1 MSSKARN
8 RTVVGNKCTHK
19 EKRSGFC
26 SATSTFH
33 SKRPPI
39 PLPTTPHISLTDFI
53 SSQPH
58 SGRTAYIDAS
68 TGRRLSFTELWSSVS
83 SLSSHLSLRLGLRK
97 GHVVLLLSPNSL
109 SFPIVTL
116 SVLSL
121 GALITTS
128 NPLLTSRELS
138 KQINDSKPTLAFT
151 TSPLLPKLTQSNPN
165 LPIILIDDAQEH
177 NLKPDAYPEG
187 VVCTMSEM
195 IADPPSRVRVTD
207 RVDQDDPASLLYSS
221 GTTGESKGVVSTHR
235 SLIAMV
241 QTIVNRFRSESFGGR
256 DQIYVCTVPMFH
268 IYGLAAFAAGLL
280 ASGSTI
286 VVLSRFDLDEMMGA
300 IEKYKATYLPIVPPI
315 LISMTDRAEEIRGRY
330 ELGTLESVLSGG
342 APLSREVTEGF
353 LGKYPGVKIYQG
365 YGLTE
370 TAGIGAS
377 TDSLEESRRYGTAG
391 RLSASME
398 ARVVEVE
405 TGRALGVNQTGELW
419 LRGPSVM
426 KGVEMWLDGYE
437 EAAANALQVDVN
449 TCRVAVGG
457 AEAAADVL
465 NDGLTRGVWWT
476 SSAALG
482 EWDIDTWTAAG
493 YFSNPEAT
501 ASTLT
506 SEGWLK
512 TGDICYIDEDGFI
525 FVVDRL
531 KELIKYKGYQ
541 VPPAELEAL
550 LLSHPQI
557 SDAAVIPFPDK
568 DVGQFPMA
576 YIVRKAGSNLSEN
589 AVMDFVA
596 KQVAPFKK
604 IRRVA
609 FISAI
614 PKNPSGKILRKD
626 LIKLVTSKI

>member
-1 MSSKARN
+1 MEE
-8 RTVVGNKCTHK
+8 
-19 EKRSGFC
+19 EKKKKNDIDQRSGFC

-151 TSPLLPKLTQSNPN
+151 TLPLLPKLTQSNPN
-165 LPIILIDDAQEH
+165 LPIILIDDEREH

-235 SLIAMV
+235 NLIAMV

-315 LISMTDRAEEIRGRY
+315 LISMTDRAEEIRG
-330 ELGTLESVLSGG
+330 VSGG
-342 APLSREVTEGF
+342 EDI
-353 LGKYPGVKIYQG
+353 PGVWADG
-365 YGLTE
+365 DG
-370 TAGIGAS
+370 GDRGS

-426 KGVEMWLDGYE
+426 K
-437 EAAANALQVDVN
+437 
-449 TCRVAVGG
+449 
-457 AEAAADVL
+457 
-465 NDGLTRGVWWT
+465 
-476 SSAALG
+476 
-482 EWDIDTWTAAG
+482 G

-596 KQVAPFKK
+596 KQVAPFKRFDELLLSRLSPR
-604 IRRVA
+604 IRLEK
-609 FISAI
+609 FLE
-614 PKNPSGKILRKD
+614 KILSS
-626 LIKLVTSKI
+626 L

>member
-1 MSSKARN
+1 ME
-8 RTVVGNKCTHK
+8 K
-19 EKRSGFC
+19 EKKKEEEMEERSGFC
-26 SATSTFH
+26 SSTWSFH
-33 SKRPPI
+33 SKRQAI
-39 PLPTTPHISLTDFI
+39 PLPSNPHLSLTDFV

-68 TGRRLSFTELWSSVS
+68 TGRRLSYTELWSSVS

-128 NPLLTSRELS
+128 NPLLTPRELQ

-151 TSPLLPKLTQSNPN
+151 TSPLLPKLRMSNPT
-165 LPIILIDDAQEH
+165 LPIILIEDD
-177 NLKPDAYPEG
+177 
-187 VVCTMSEM
+187 VV
-195 IADPPSRVRVTD
+195 RVRE

-235 SLIAMV
+235 NLIAMV
-241 QTIVNRFRSESFGGR
+241 QTIVNRFRSENFEGR
-256 DQIYVCTVPMFH
+256 EQIYVCTVPMFH

-286 VVLSRFDLDEMMGA
+286 VVLSRFDLEEMMGA
-300 IEKYKATYLPIVPPI
+300 IERYGATYLPVVPPI
-315 LISMTDRAEEIRGRY
+315 LISMIDRAEEIRGRY

-377 TDSLEESRRYGTAG
+377 TDSVEESRRYGTAG

-398 ARVVEVE
+398 ARVVEVD
-405 TGRALGVNQTGELW
+405 TGRLLGVNHTGELW

-426 KGVEMWLDGYE
+426 K
-437 EAAANALQVDVN
+437 
-449 TCRVAVGG
+449 
-457 AEAAADVL
+457 
-465 NDGLTRGVWWT
+465 
-476 SSAALG
+476 
-482 EWDIDTWTAAG
+482 G

-550 LLSHPQI
+550 LLSHPLI
-557 SDAAVIPFPDK
+557 TDAAVIPFPDK

-576 YIVRKAGSNLSEN
+576 YIVRKAGSDLSEK

-596 KQVAPFKK
+596 KQVAPYKK

-626 LIKLVTSKI
+626 LIKLATSKI